1 MSSKARYYK
10 IGVFVIMGFILTVI
24 GVIVFGAGKFFR
36 KSFMVETYFNQ
47 SVQGL
52 DVGAP
57 LKFQGVQIGNV
68 KEIAFVFNHYYTT
81 YTYVLVRAQIY
92 QDSVGIWKDLGTI
105 PSKEQRISRIK
116 ELIEKG
122 FRLQLDSGGITGVAF
137 LNAVYLD
144 PKRNPPLKIDWKPE
158 YFYIPSAPGTFT
170 EIAKAISDLT
180 VKLGDLDIKGITD
193 KINQILANTNE
204 AIEESQIAEVS
215 KDIRRLL
222 SSLDTN
228 SKNLNS
234 IMKGKEVQQ
243 SLKDLSQALA
253 NLNTASKEFPKT
265 VSQVNTSLSELN
277 RFTASHQQQVE
288 RILENIRQTTENLQE
303 LTGTAKKYPSW
314 LLFGNPPP
322 HLDEVNK

>member
-1 MSSKARYYK
+1 MSSKGRYYK
-10 IGVFVIMGFILTVI
+10 VGVFVIMGFVVVVI

-36 KSFMVETYFNQ
+36 KSFMVETYFDQ

-68 KEIAFVFNHYYTT
+68 KEIAFVFNHYST
-81 YTYVLVRAQIY
+81 YYSYVLVRAQVY
-92 QDSVGIWKDLGTI
+92 QDLVGIWKDLGRI
-105 PSKEQRISRIK
+105 PSQEQRISRIK

-144 PKRNPPLKIDWKPE
+144 PERNPPLKIDWTPE

-170 EIAKAISDLT
+170 EITKAISGLT
-180 VKLGDLDIKGITD
+180 AKLGDLDIKGITD
-193 KINQILANTNE
+193 KVNQILENTNKT
-204 AIEESQIAEVS
+204 IEQAQIAEVS

-222 SSLDTN
+222 ASLDTN

-234 IMKGKEVQQ
+234 IMEGKEVQE
-243 SLKDLSQALA
+243 SLKNLSEALQ
-253 NLNTASKEFPKT
+253 NLNIASKEFPKT
-265 VSQVNTSLSELN
+265 VAGVNTSLSELN
-277 RFTASHQQQVE
+277 RFSSSQQQKIE